1 MVDTLCPVS
10 AERSLTE
17 LSSPTTTTRGVFLEL
32 QCITGLI
39 LFTATRV
46 WVQSLLSDFLTDW
59 LNSKIKIRKLKV
71 KHFVN
76 QSQSISHRQ

>member
-1 MVDTLCPVS
+1 MVDTLCPER

-39 LFTATRV
+39 LLTGTRV
-46 WVQSLLSDFLTDW
+46 WVESCLSDLLT
-59 LNSKIKIRKLKV
+59 N
-71 KHFVN
+71 
-76 QSQSISHRQ
+76 